1 MAFTVYFDITND
13 NIIECPLLIVIDGII
28 ISFTPLLSHQDTI
41 CLIKSTMNDK
51 IKPFYY
57 CIFFLYSSKDMS
69 HRPEQSIVY
78 ETQDYN
84 DIL

>member
-1 MAFTVYFDITND
+1 MPFTVYFEITND

-28 ISFTPLLSHQDTI
+28 ISFTPLLIHQDTI
-41 CLIKSTMNDK
+41 CLIKSTMNDN

-57 CIFFLYSSKDMS
+57 CIFFICSSKNMS
-69 HRPEQSIVY
+69 HRPGQSIVY

-84 DIL
+84 DTL